1 MVVEYK
7 LVIEVKISTKGRYAL
22 SIMAYLA
29 SHYNEDKYITLK
41 EISEKENISLK
52 YLERIITSLNKD
64 GYLLSQRGSEGG
76 YKLSKSPKEYT
87 LYDIISKAEG
97 NIAITSCVNS
107 KFLCSKKGECR
118 SFKLWNDLNQVI
130 INFLDGKTLEDFIKE

>member
-1 MVVEYK
+1 MVVKYK

-29 SHYNEDKYITLK
+29 SHYNEDNYITLK

-52 YLERIITSLNKD
+52 YLERIIASLNKE